1 MAAATS
7 PINTPHKTDAVG
19 FYKIAASTTI
29 YAGTLVALNA
39 AGYAIPA
46 ADTAA
51 TKVVGVAEDTV
62 KNGTSTAGAFS
73 VRVKRGVF
81 KFKNATTNPVVQ
93 ATLHG
98 NALVADNQTVAADT
112 TNDIVAGRV
121 EALDPD
127 GDVWVRIV

>member
-7 PINTPHKTDAVG
+7 PIATPHKTDSVG
-19 FYKIAASTTI
+19 FYKLAASTTI
-29 YAGTLVALNA
+29 YGGTMVALNA

-46 ADTAA
+46 ADTAS
-51 TKVVGVAEDTV
+51 TKVVGVADETV
-62 KNGTSTAGAFS
+62 KNESATAGAAN

-81 KFKNATTNPVVQ
+81 KFKNASANPVVQ
-93 ATLHG
+93 ATLHS
-98 NALVADNQTVAADT
+98 NALVVDNQTVGADT

-127 GDVWVRIV
+127 GVWVRIV